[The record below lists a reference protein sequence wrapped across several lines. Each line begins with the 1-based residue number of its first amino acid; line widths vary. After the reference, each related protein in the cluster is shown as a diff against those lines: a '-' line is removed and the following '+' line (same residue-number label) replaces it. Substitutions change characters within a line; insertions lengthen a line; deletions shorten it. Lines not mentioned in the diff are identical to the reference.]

1 MAVAKKSVPSG
12 PLTADCRIV
21 VLAGKEAFLQGEYT
35 AQLRELLG
43 AKFGEVDTVRFEGA
57 AAAMA
62 DVLDECRTFGL
73 MQQHK
78 LVVVDS
84 AEQLVKEDNRPLL
97 ERYASAPSENAT
109 LVLRTE
115 RWYPGKLDKLI
126 EQVGTILKCDA
137 VSAQTAASWAV
148 KRAEKRHGA
157 KLTPEAAATLVDR
170 IGTDLARLDGE
181 LTKLALAAG
190 AGLKDGGRDAR
201 PTQDAVSISMRD
213 VVDLV
218 GETRE
223 EEAWAVQETLLSGDP
238 EASVRHVRMIL
249 DNSRRDAHVPLTW
262 AMVDL
267 ARKLHAASRG
277 VREGMNPFALGN
289 KLKLWPED
297 RREAVLAAARR
308 AEPRRFAGLL
318 KTAVEADARGKSGL
332 GDPDRT
338 LERLALAF
346 ADVLGTGRVAG

>member
-1 MAVAKKSVPSG
+1 VAKKAAPSS
-12 PLTADCRIV
+12 PLSADCRIV

-35 AQLRELLG
+35 AQIREML
-43 AKFGEVDTVRFEGA
+43 AKKFGEVDTVRFDGA

-97 ERYASAPSENAT
+97 ERYAAAPSENAT

-126 EQVGTILKCDA
+126 EQVGTILKCEA
-137 VSAQTAASWAV
+137 VGAQTAASWAV
-148 KRAEKRHGA
+148 KRAEKRHSA
-157 KLTPEAAATLVDR
+157 TLAPEAAATLVAR

-181 LTKLALAAG
+181 LAKLALAAG
-190 AGLKDGGRDAR
+190 AAEGKS
-201 PTQDAVSISMRD
+201 VSISMRD
-213 VVDLV
+213 VTDLV

-238 EASVRHVRMIL
+238 DASVRHVRMIL

-297 RREAVLAAARR
+297 RREAVLSAARR

-346 ADVLGTGRVAG
+346 AEVLGGAGATRN